1 MRIRVRRVGAV
12 AVGGVALGAG
22 SVVALG
28 GLAGA
33 QTPNDISVAPSSGAP
48 GTTITVSGAGCLGDE
63 VALLLLDGDATLDD
77 GTAIPDDEGSW
88 SGTLEV
94 PGDFEEPTELAI
106 TASCLGGDIVYDD
119 AVFLVDPPDEDPE
132 PTTPTTTPTT
142 TPPTSGTPG
151 GPGAPGD
158 GGGAPGGDT
167 GDTGGGGGD
176 TTPTT
181 AAGSGPD
188 TQMTPPPP
196 PEPVVTQPSYAG

>member
-33 QTPNDISVAPSSGAP
+33 QTPDDISVAPSSGAP

-119 AVFLVDPPDEDPE
+119 GVFLVDPPDEGPDPTS
-132 PTTPTTTPTT
+132 PTTSSSTT
-142 TPPTSGTPG
+142 TPPTSDTPG
-151 GPGAPGD
+151 DPGAPGD
-158 GGGAPGGDT
+158 GGDTPGGA
-167 GDTGGGGGD
+167 TGGDDGGD

-196 PEPVVTQPSYAG
+196 PEPVVTQPSFAG